1 MLLCA
6 MSVCATAQ
14 EHMSFKGIPMDCDLI
29 TFVSKLE
36 AKGFTNQRNTSETS
50 AWVKGNFAGIDD
62 CEILILSTS
71 TSKLVWKVVVYFP
84 ERISWYSLKR
94 EYNNFKDSYT
104 EKYGKPNSYE
114 YFSQPYYEGDGYELQ
129 ALKLEKCTYESFF
142 KTTLGYICLS
152 IYKTN
157 QVKVSYEDAV
167 NVILKSSEKEKK
179 VSNDI

>member
-1 MLLCA
+1 MKKLFIMMLLCA

-50 AWVKGNFAGIDD
+50 AWIKGNFAGIDD

-84 ERISWYSLKR
+84 EQISWYSLKR
-94 EYNNFKDSYT
+94 EY
-104 EKYGKPNSYE
+104 
-114 YFSQPYYEGDGYELQ
+114 
-129 ALKLEKCTYESFF
+129 
-142 KTTLGYICLS
+142 
-152 IYKTN
+152 
-157 QVKVSYEDAV
+157 
-167 NVILKSSEKEKK
+167 
-179 VSNDI
+179 